1 MIEEKDLKGLYY
13 YIINNFKK
21 ENINILVA
29 LLQDYVKNN
38 NKITFHSYCST
49 ILDIAMREEIK
60 NTLFNTKNEKLTKM
74 RDKEF
79 NEIASIIA
87 YRLIYKNES
96 VWEHINK
103 FISWELDDIL
113 ESDN

>member
-1 MIEEKDLKGLYY
+1 MKNKDLKGLYY
-13 YIINNFKK
+13 YIVNNFNREDLSEFL
-21 ENINILVA
+21 EN
-29 LLQDYVKNN
+29 LQDYVINDNKND
-38 NKITFHSYCST
+38 FEGYSST

-60 NTLFNTKNEKLTKM
+60 NTLFNTKNEKLIKM

-96 VWEHINK
+96 VWKHINK